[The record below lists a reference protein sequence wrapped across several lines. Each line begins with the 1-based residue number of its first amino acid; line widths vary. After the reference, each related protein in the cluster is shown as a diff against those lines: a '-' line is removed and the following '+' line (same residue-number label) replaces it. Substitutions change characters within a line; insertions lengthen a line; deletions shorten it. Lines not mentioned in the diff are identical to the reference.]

1 MVSILGENMEEY
13 NNKFNL
19 KKIISIIVLIA
30 IIIAVLFGINSCI
43 EEQERKE
50 DEKRFQ
56 QTFGFT
62 VYVSRYDKIHFYRDC
77 SGMVY
82 YTAMPFYEAMD
93 SSEYVLCKKCW
104 AEGTEGSRKLS
115 ALIREEERRREYQY
129 EQMQEQNDQDPPDP
143 YR

>member
-1 MVSILGENMEEY
+1 MVRILGGNMEEY

-82 YTAMPFYEAMD
+82 YTAMPFYDAMD
-93 SSEYVLCKKCW
+93 SSEYVLCKK
-104 AEGTEGSRKLS
+104 
-115 ALIREEERRREYQY
+115 
-129 EQMQEQNDQDPPDP
+129 
-143 YR
+143 